1 MKKSYW
7 LRCSH
12 ATKFWLIERQG
23 ENPSAH
29 SVAIKNQRAIDFI
42 TFSCGC
48 EFIPMNPTN
57 ISSGGDLEIPFS
69 YTLIAKLPQPL
80 PCHSKKVLISD
91 LKEV

>member
-1 MKKSYW
+1 MQQFR
-7 LRCSH
+7 LN
-12 ATKFWLIERQG
+12 LGQG

-48 EFIPMNPTN
+48 EFIPLNPTN
-57 ISSGGDLEIPFS
+57 ISSDGDLEIPFS